1 MSDALD
7 IVERLRH
14 FCTDWDGSSM
24 SDHTEPMP
32 GLHCVE
38 LREAADEIER
48 LRAALT
54 APAVPA
60 GWPWVSMK
68 DRPPPPDCWLLV
80 TWGDHNAVD
89 KAHTYTK
96 WKHKTNPLGY
106 LIQGHHGSH
115 NDVTAW
121 MLLPTAAPQAPAP

>member
-60 GWPWVSMK
+60 GWQ
-68 DRPPPPDCWLLV
+68 LV
-80 TWGDHNAVD
+80 PVEPTPEMIAAMAVID
-89 KAHTYTK
+89 SSGTCNGTPTVGMAGADEAY
-96 WKHKTNPLGY
+96 
-106 LIQGHHGSH
+106 
-115 NDVTAW
+115 AA
-121 MLLPTAAPQAPAP
+121 MLAAAPQAPAP